1 MANGTPGQIVERVV
15 ASLEEMLVA
24 IGRGIGQAQAALDR
38 SSIQIQQ
45 EIDADPLLAQHGV
58 RATWY
63 QLPHTEVELKVA
75 VSFEGTAPSPTI
87 PRVLSPSRMLIHP
100 VNARY
105 QNLFNFDAT
114 ATSSVKLT
122 IVPVPPQVS
131 ATPATRTEEEVNRLA
146 APLLEHEPGSTDL
159 RKDSRLITTFSA
171 GTRTWTVLQVTGSGA
186 QTVTIATADV
196 DDASGAA
203 TRRSS

>member
-1 MANGTPGQIVERVV
+1 MVDSSPGQIVEQLV

-63 QLPHTEVELKVA
+63 QLPRTEVELRVG
-75 VSFEGTAPSPTI
+75 VSFEGTAPGPTI
-87 PRVLSPSRMLIHP
+87 PQVLAPSRMLIHP

-131 ATPATRTEEEVNRLA
+131 ANPATRTEEDVNRLA
-146 APLLEHEPGSTDL
+146 TPLLEHEPGSTDL
-159 RKDSRLITTFSA
+159 RKDSRLITTFNA

-186 QTVTIATADV
+186 QTVTIATVDV

-203 TRRSS
+203 TRR